1 MSQPPQTKRATAA
14 PDYIAPDGSEIRTLP
29 ATERGSM
36 AHCTLPVGVTTK
48 AVAHRT
54 VEEFWYF
61 LEGEGEVWRDTSDP
75 PVTPVSAGVSLTIPT
90 GTQFQFR
97 NTGDCAAALRDRDHP
112 AVVGR
117 GRSLPRRRFLDTDGI
132 AIPKVV
138 DVLSK
143 YGGFL

>member
-1 MSQPPQTKRATAA
+1 MNQPPQTKRATAA

-97 NTGDCAAALRDRDHP
+97 NTGTTPLRF
-112 AVVGR
+112 VIV
-117 GRSLPRRRFLDTDGI
+117 T
-132 AIPKVV
+132 IPPWSGADEAYRVA
-138 DVLSK
+138 DFWSPTA
-143 YGGFL
+143 